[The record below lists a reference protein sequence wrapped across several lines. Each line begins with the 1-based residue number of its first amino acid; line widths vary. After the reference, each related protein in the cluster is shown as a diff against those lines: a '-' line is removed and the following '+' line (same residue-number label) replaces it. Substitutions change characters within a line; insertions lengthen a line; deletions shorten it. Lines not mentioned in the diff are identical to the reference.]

1 MPGNT
6 KTIQAHA
13 KINLFLDITGRRADG
28 YHTITGIMHTISL
41 CDEVTVTVEDSTVQ
55 PLAVGAGSIT
65 LTCSDPTLP
74 SDHTNLGYR
83 AARAFL
89 DAVGRDD
96 LTVTIHIDKHIPA
109 AAGMAGGSTDA
120 AAVLR
125 ALNDL
130 TGQPLDEAALRAV
143 GLTLGADVPFCLAG
157 GAQITE
163 GVGEV
168 LTPCASLPLCH
179 IVVACGGEGVST
191 PGAYRTLDT
200 MYANFD
206 GTVYTPRCGML
217 ANLQKALDVGDLT
230 GVGANA
236 YNLFETAILPH
247 HDVARGIRDTLLEA
261 GAVCAMMSGSGP
273 SVFGLFDDEATA
285 ALAAAT
291 LKAQGIP
298 AWVCTG
304 V

>member
-6 KTIQAHA
+6 LTIQAHA

-28 YHTITGIMHTISL
+28 YHTITGIMHAISL
-41 CDEVTVTVEDSTVQ
+41 CDEVTVTVE
-55 PLAVGAGSIT
+55 PAAGAGSIT
-65 LTCSDPTLP
+65 LTCSDPALP
-74 SDHTNLGYR
+74 SDHTNLGHR

-89 DAVGRDD
+89 DTVGRDD

-130 TGQPLDEAALRAV
+130 TGRPLDEAALRAV

-163 GVGEV
+163 GVGEA
-168 LTPCASLPLCH
+168 LTPCTSLPPCH

-206 GTVYTPRCGML
+206 GTAYTPRYAML
-217 ANLQKALDVGDLT
+217 HDLQKALDAGDLA

-247 HDVARGIRDTLLEA
+247 HDVARVLRDTLREV

-273 SVFGLFDDEATA
+273 SVFGLFADEGA
-285 ALAAAT
+285 AQSAAAI
-291 LKAQGIP
+291 LKTQGIP
-298 AWVCTG
+298 AWVCRG
-304 V
+304 VRV